1 LANDL
6 GNLVSRTIAMVEKYF
21 GGVIPDVRKNSEFDE
36 SLIELSLTTKKAVED
51 YLDNLQFSNALSE
64 LWKLVSR
71 TNKYIDETAPW
82 KLAKN
87 IDDLPALAGVMY
99 NLCESIRIIS
109 ILLAPF
115 MPATSPKIR
124 EQVGFGEEIANWDDA
139 GKWGLLPGGFKVKKG
154 DIIFPRIDLAKE
166 IESLD
171 AQTKTPQQQEK
182 EAPVGLAQIGI
193 EDFAKVELRVA
204 QIITCEPV
212 KKAKKLLCLTLDD
225 GSGIQRTVASGIAAW
240 YKPEDLIGKKV
251 VLVVN
256 LKPVVLCGV
265 ESQGMILAAD
275 CAENDVKVV
284 FVDNMPAGAK
294 IR

>member
-1 LANDL
+1 L
-6 GNLVSRTIAMVEKYF
+6 
-21 GGVIPDVRKNSEFDE
+21 
-36 SLIELSLTTKKAVED
+36 
-51 YLDNLQFSNALSE
+51 
-64 LWKLVSR
+64 
-71 TNKYIDETAPW
+71 
-82 KLAKN
+82 
-87 IDDLPALAGVMY
+87 
-99 NLCESIRIIS
+99 
-109 ILLAPF
+109 
-115 MPATSPKIR
+115 
-124 EQVGFGEEIANWDDA
+124 
-139 GKWGLLPGGFKVKKG
+139 
-154 DIIFPRIDLAKE
+154 
-166 IESLD
+166 
-171 AQTKTPQQQEK
+171 KTPQQQEK

-284 FVDNMPAGAK
+284 FVDNLPAGAK